1 MTTVEI
7 MLTLPEKLADEARQ
21 LDLLSSEFI
30 AELLQAEIE
39 RRHIEDEEEA
49 AWEEAV
55 LTRTLGD
62 ALNPDGSID
71 FDKLDARTSIIT
83 LEELYPEGMDDEET
97 S

>member
-7 MLTLPEKLADEARQ
+7 MLNLPEKLAEEARQ
-21 LDLLSSEFI
+21 LDMLSSEFI

-39 RRHIEDEEEA
+39 RRRIEDEEEA

-71 FDKLDARTSIIT
+71 FDKLRQRGKITT
-83 LEELYPEGMDDEET
+83 LEELYPEGTEDDEA
-97 S
+97 